1 MHKSLLIP
9 EIISG
14 VCSEL
19 YSAYDSYPGT
29 LAAFAVTCQAISE
42 PALDVLWHTH
52 GSIIPLLR
60 CMSDDLWNDSVEFN
74 RNNHLVCR
82 RILIILDFCLRA
94 SHHIHYIVSRKT
106 DTTHRLAKTTILR
119 KTYQSPWIS
128 LPCPR
133 RGIRHTST
141 RSRSFSN
148 INPFK
153 T

>member
-1 MHKSLLIP
+1 MHKSLLIS

-19 YSAYDSYPGT
+19 YSAYGSYPGT

-52 GSIIPLLR
+52 ESIIPLLR

-82 RILIILDFCLRA
+82 CILISLDFCLRG
-94 SHHIHYIVSRKT
+94 SYHIHYIVSRKT
-106 DTTHRLAKTTILR
+106 DTTHTGQDYNSTQNVSESLDLLAAMLKT
-119 KTYQSPWIS
+119 
-128 LPCPR
+128 
-133 RGIRHTST
+133 RH
-141 RSRSFSN
+141 
-148 INPFK
+148 PAHLD
-153 T
+153 